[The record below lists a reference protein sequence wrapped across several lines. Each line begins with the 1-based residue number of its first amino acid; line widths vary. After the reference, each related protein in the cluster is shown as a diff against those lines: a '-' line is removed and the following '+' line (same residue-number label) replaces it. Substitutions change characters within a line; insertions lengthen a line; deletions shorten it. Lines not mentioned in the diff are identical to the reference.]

1 MNNDLAIQEI
11 IDKLDP
17 DTKKRFEDGEIGID
31 DLKGLGLIPEDL
43 EDDFLED
50 YGEEGEDEQSG
61 SENQGLKKQK
71 MDKEGENSDWMF
83 VK

>member
-31 DLKGLGLIPEDL
+31 DLKGLGLIPDDD

-50 YGEEGEDEQSG
+50 YGEEGEEEQSG

-71 MDKEGENSDWMF
+71 MDQEGENSD
-83 VK
+83 